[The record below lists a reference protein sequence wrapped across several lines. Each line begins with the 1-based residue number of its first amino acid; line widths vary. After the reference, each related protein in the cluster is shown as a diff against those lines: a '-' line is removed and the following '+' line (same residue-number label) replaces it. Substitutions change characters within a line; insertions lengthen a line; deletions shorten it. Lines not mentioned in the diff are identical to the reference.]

1 MSYLL
6 DTNVLIW
13 ASANYS
19 RLGRNTARLIA
30 TAPLLYFSPISI
42 AELQMKHMRGKLRM
56 DPDFVNVV
64 TASGFTEL
72 PFSQAHANSMARF
85 GSLVDHDPMD
95 RMIVAQAAA
104 EGLNLI
110 TADRKLLDLGFT
122 WLIDANQ

>member
-13 ASANYS
+13 ASGNYS
-19 RLGRNTARLIA
+19 RLGRKTARIIA
-30 TAPLLYFSPISI
+30 TAPRLYFSPISI

-64 TASGFTEL
+64 TAAGFTEL
-72 PFSQAHANSMARF
+72 PFTKDHASSIARF

-110 TADRKLLDLGFT
+110 TADRTLLELGFT
-122 WLIDANQ
+122 WVIDANK